1 MSLTKENIEVDELN
15 NNIDYK
21 KSFTPNRNCFHCGNE
36 NGSQNIIL
44 GDKYFCCQGCKTVYE
59 ILSQNDLCQYY
70 DIENHPGLSV
80 KEVNQPIF
88 DFLDDEEVQN
98 QIIHFQDEQITK
110 VSFYIPSIHCSSC
123 IWVLENFYKID
134 AATLESRVDFLKK
147 SFFITFKTRQTSLR
161 KIVELLTKIGYE
173 PLISLQDQKS
183 NNENTIKNR
192 NLVTKIAVAGFC
204 TGNIMM
210 FSFPEYFGLD
220 SFSQTFGYVFKYL
233 NLGFSLPVLF
243 YSGSVYFE
251 SVFQSLRKGL
261 LNIDAPILLGIL
273 ATFVR
278 SLTELVFQNGAGY
291 FDSMSGLIFLLLI
304 GKWFTTKT
312 FNFLSFER
320 DYKSYFP
327 LSVYKLE
334 NDVEKAI
341 SVNALKKGDKIRI
354 KNNQIIPAD
363 SILYRGK
370 AHIDFSFVTGESALI
385 TKKEGDLIYAGGRQK
400 GMAIDLEIVREV
412 SQSYLTQ
419 LWNNEIFNK
428 TQRVNHNYQGFS
440 DAVAKYFTISIL
452 FIAIATAIY
461 WSFIDNLKS
470 WNSFTA
476 ILIIACPCTL
486 ALSYPMAL
494 GNTLR
499 KFGKG
504 KFFLKNS
511 NTIEILA
518 KTNALV
524 LDKTGT
530 ITENESF
537 SIHWSGE
544 PLSQFEKNAVVA
556 LCSNSTHPLSQ
567 IIAQNLAANKILKVN
582 HFKEISG
589 KGLIGEVSDLK
600 IKIGKLDFV
609 SLANSLTNA
618 QTSVHVSI
626 DEVYKG
632 YFVFANKYKTFVS
645 EMVHKMA
652 KTHKLYVLSGDSDA
666 ERENL
671 NHLFNKKAEL
681 YFNQSPQQK
690 LDFIKRLQDQ
700 HQKVIVCGDGLND
713 AGALK
718 QANVGIAITQDATY
732 FTPASDAILEG
743 NALEDLPKFIDQAK
757 QSMKAVKISF
767 LVSLVYN
774 AIGLSFAIR
783 GDLQPVIAAILMP
796 LSSIS
801 VVLTAILWSGNYK
814 NRL

>member
-1 MSLTKENIEVDELN
+1 MSLTIENIDSEKSSR
-15 NNIDYK
+15 NIDFQ
-21 KSFTPNRNCFHCGNE
+21 KSSIQNTNCFHCGNE
-36 NGSQNIIL
+36 NLTHNIFL

-70 DIENHPGLSV
+70 DIENHPGLPV
-80 KEVNQPIF
+80 KEVNQLIF
-88 DFLDDEEVQN
+88 DSLDDKEVQN
-98 QIIHFQDEQITK
+98 QIIHFQDDQITK

-147 SFFITFKTRQTSLR
+147 TFFITFKTNKTSLR
-161 KIVELLTKIGYE
+161 KIVESLTKIGYE
-173 PLISLQDQKS
+173 PLISLQNQAS
-183 NNENTIKNR
+183 SNENTIKNR

-233 NLGFSLPVLF
+233 NLVFSLPVLF

-251 SVFQSLRKGL
+251 SVFQSLKKGI
-261 LNIDAPILLGIL
+261 LNIDAPILLGVL

-278 SLTELVFQNGAGY
+278 SLLEVIFQNGAGY

-334 NDVEKAI
+334 NDIEKAI

-354 KNNQIIPAD
+354 KNDQIIPAD

-385 TKKEGDLIYAGGRQK
+385 TKEEGDLIYAGGRQK
-400 GMAIDLEIVREV
+400 GMAIDLEIVKEV

-419 LWNNEIFNK
+419 LWNNAIFDK
-428 TQRVNHNYQGFS
+428 IKQVNTKNYQGFS
-440 DAVAKYFTISIL
+440 DAVAQYFTICIL
-452 FIAIATAIY
+452 LIASTTAIY
-461 WSFIDNLKS
+461 WFFLDNTKS
-470 WNSFTA
+470 WNAFTA

-499 KFGKG
+499 KFGKR
-504 KFFLKNS
+504 KFFLKNIE
-511 NTIEILA
+511 TIEILA
-518 KTNALV
+518 QTNTLI

-530 ITENESF
+530 ITESQSF
-537 SIHWSGE
+537 SIQWNGE
-544 PLSQFEKNAVVA
+544 PLSQLEKNGLVA
-556 LCSNSTHPLSQ
+556 LCSNSSHPLSK
-567 IIAQNLAANKILKVN
+567 IIVQNLYVDDNLKVN
-582 HFKEISG
+582 NFQEISG
-589 KGLIGEVSDLK
+589 KGLIGEVLDIK
-600 IKIGKLDFV
+600 FKIGKSDFV
-609 SLANSLTNA
+609 LPVNSIVNA
-618 QTSVHVSI
+618 QSSVYVSI
-626 DEVYKG
+626 NEVYRG
-632 YFVFANKYKTFVS
+632 YFMFANKYKTFVS
-645 EMVHKMA
+645 ELVHKMA
-652 KTHKLYVLSGDSDA
+652 LTHKLYVLSGDSDA

-671 NHLFNKKAEL
+671 NQLFDKKAEF

-690 LDFIKRLQDQ
+690 LDFVKNLQDQ
-700 HQKVIVCGDGLND
+700 NKKVIVCGDGLND

-732 FTPASDAILEG
+732 FTPSSDAILEG
-743 NALEDLPKFIDQAK
+743 NALEDLPKFIEQAK
-757 QSMKAVKISF
+757 KSMKGVKISF
-767 LVSLVYN
+767 LVSLIYN
-774 AIGLSFAIR
+774 SIGLSFAIR
-783 GDLQPVIAAILMP
+783 GDLQPIIAAILMP
-796 LSSIS
+796 LSSVS
-801 VVLTAILWSGNYK
+801 VVLTAILWSGK
-814 NRL
+814 SDS